1 MAGRHDEEEDYM
13 RDIDTLSQEDV
24 EVRVCVGVMSVMWCV

>member
-13 RDIDTLSQEDV
+13 RDIDTLSQDDV
-24 EVRVCVGVMSVMWCV
+24 EVRLRACLATSVCV

>member
-13 RDIDTLSQEDV
+13 RDIDTLSQDDV
-24 EVRVCVGVMSVMWCV
+24 EVRACGHEHVMVCV